1 LGKRRSKIT
10 KTLTEFLKQYNY
22 KMRKLFL
29 ISFLS
34 AIHLIGHCQQRHIT
48 EKNITLYPNGI
59 PDTITQHSAQK
70 EYTDTSGYV
79 YNVSQ
84 PELIPFFPDKRK
96 NNGISIIICPGGG
109 YQLIVASDEG
119 SEVAKKFT
127 KLGITAF
134 VLKYRLPN
142 DTIMKNKPLAP
153 LKDAQ
158 MAILTIKENAHKW
171 NLNPNKIG
179 IVGLSAGGHL
189 ASTVGTHFDTSFIEN
204 PKNISL
210 RPNFMVLIYPVIT
223 MDTSWGA
230 SRTRNNL
237 LGKNPSASA
246 IEFFSNENHVTKET
260 PPTFIVHATDDK
272 RITVRNSL
280 VFYDALRHANVNVEM
295 HLLQDGG
302 HGFGIEHPTRK
313 DEWVKLCYA
322 WMKLNGF

>member
-1 LGKRRSKIT
+1 MK
-10 KTLTEFLKQYNY
+10 
-22 KMRKLFL
+22 KLFL
-29 ISFLS
+29 ITSLS
-34 AIHLIGHCQQRHIT
+34 ILHLIGHCQQKYT
-48 EKNITLYPNGI
+48 TQKNITLFPNGV
-59 PDTITQHSAQK
+59 PDAITPYPGFN
-70 EYTDTSGYV
+70 EYTDSSGYV
-79 YNVSQ
+79 YKVSQ
-84 PELIPFFPDKRK
+84 PELIPFFPDKGK
-96 NNGISIIICPGGG
+96 GNGTSIIICPGGG

-142 DTIMKNKPLAP
+142 DTIMKNKSLAP

-158 MAILTIKENAHKW
+158 MAILTIRENASKW
-171 NLNPNKIG
+171 HLSPNKIG

-189 ASTVGTHFDTSFIEN
+189 ASTVGTHFDTSFIDN

-210 RPNFMVLIYPVIT
+210 RPNFMILIYPVIT
-223 MDTSWGA
+223 MDTTWGA
-230 SRTRNNL
+230 PRTRNNL
-237 LGKNPSASA
+237 LGKNPPASA
-246 IEFFSNENHVTKET
+246 IQFFSNENHVTKET

-272 RITVRNSL
+272 RVTVRNSI
-280 VFYDALRHANVNVEM
+280 VFYDALRLADVNVEM

-322 WMKLNGF
+322 WMNLNGF

>member
-1 LGKRRSKIT
+1 MIRRTINIAK
-10 KTLTEFLKQYNY
+10 
-22 KMRKLFL
+22 KLFL
-29 ISFLS
+29 IISIPFFSFS
-34 AIHLIGHCQQRHIT
+34 GYAQQKRIMLYPKGVPNA
-48 EKNITLYPNGI
+48 KNIPN
-59 PDTITQHSAQK
+59 TYK
-70 EYTDTSGYV
+70 EEVDSDGYFHK
-79 YNVSQ
+79 VSQ
-84 PELIPFFPDKRK
+84 PELIPFFPDSGIA
-96 NNGISIIICPGGG
+96 NGTSIIMCPGGG
-109 YQLIVASDEG
+109 YEVVVASDEG
-119 SEVAKKFT
+119 TAVAKAFNKF
-127 KLGITAF
+127 GITAF

-142 DTIMKNKPLAP
+142 HSIMKNKSIAP
-153 LKDAQ
+153 LQDAQ
-158 MAILTIKENAHKW
+158 MAILTLRERASEW
-171 NLNPNKIG
+171 NLNSDKIG

-230 SRTRNNL
+230 PRTRNNL

-246 IEFFSNENHVTKET
+246 IEFFSNENHVTKKT

-272 RITVRNSL
+272 RIAVRNSL
-280 VFYDALRHANVNVEM
+280 VFYDALRLAHVNVEM

-322 WMKLNGF
+322 WLKLNGF